1 VTSILRGDDPAAIR
15 RAAALLR
22 AGRLVAFPTETV
34 YGLGADALDPGA
46 VARLFEVKGRPRFD
60 PLIVHVASPAEIDRY
75 ADRVD
80 PRARAL
86 VARFWPGP
94 LTLVLPRRADAAGAP
109 VIPDIVTSGLDTV
122 ALRMPDHPVA
132 RALLAEVG
140 RPVAAPSANPFGYVS
155 PTEAVHVVEQLGG
168 AVDLVLDG
176 GPCPVGVES
185 TVVALAGGRPRLLR
199 PGGVPLEAIEAAI
212 GPVAAAPAGAE
223 ATPEA
228 PGQLPSH
235 YAPRTPLTLLAGRD
249 DAERHARRRPDER
262 VGLLA
267 LVPVPAPDAARFAA
281 VEVLSSDGDL
291 REAAQRLFGALR
303 RLDAAG
309 LDRIVAEPCPDV
321 GLGRAIMDRL
331 RRAAA

>member
-1 VTSILRGDDPAAIR
+1 
-15 RAAALLR
+15 
-22 AGRLVAFPTETV
+22 
-34 YGLGADALDPGA
+34 
-46 VARLFEVKGRPRFD
+46 
-60 PLIVHVASPAEIDRY
+60 PLIVHLASPAQIERY

-80 PRARAL
+80 SRARAL

-94 LTLVLPRRADAAGAP
+94 LTLVLPRRVDAAGRP

-132 RALLAEVG
+132 LALLAEAG

-155 PTEAVHVVEQLGG
+155 PTSAAHVVEQLGD

-176 GPCPVGVES
+176 GPCRVGVES
-185 TVVALAGGRPRLLR
+185 TVVSLAGERPRLLR
-199 PGGVPLEAIEAAI
+199 PGGVPLEGIESVI
-212 GPVAAAPAGAE
+212 GPVEVAAPSARS
-223 ATPEA
+223 PEA

-235 YAPRTPLTLLAGRD
+235 YAPRTPLVLLGSRD
-249 DAERHARRRPDER
+249 DPARLARRRPDER

-267 LVPVPAPDAARFAA
+267 LAPAPDAARFAA
-281 VEVLSSDGDL
+281 VETLSADGDL
-291 REAAQRLFGALR
+291 REAAQHLFGALR

-309 LDRIVAEPCPDV
+309 LDRIVAEPCPEV

-331 RRAAA
+331 RRASA